1 MTELLSI
8 DRVAKRASVRASALR
23 YYERVG
29 LLPVAARAGGRRVYP
44 VAILDRLAVIQ
55 LAKRAGFTLAETR
68 RLLRGLGG
76 RKPAAERWRAQARTK
91 LAELD
96 AQLADIGAMRR
107 LLSALVTCACP
118 SLEDCGRALAP
129 ALGAPAPPTRRH
141 ARRRRARDD
150 A

>member
-1 MTELLSI
+1 VTELLPI

-44 VAILDRLAVIQ
+44 LTVLDRLAVIQ

-68 RLLRGLGG
+68 VLLRGLGG
-76 RKPAAERWRAQARTK
+76 RKPAAERWRALARGK
-91 LAELD
+91 MAELD

-129 ALGAPAPPTRRH
+129 ALRERAPMP
-141 ARRRRARDD
+141 RRRGGRARDD